1 MSEEELTVFDIKFNE
16 AMERLDSLFALGE
29 ETNTS
34 SVKNYI
40 ERYRL
45 DKSLENRNSQKRE
58 NSKNQNDE
66 KRKQI
71 VDLSEIRIHEKK
83 TQQYYNKNYLK
94 NEIEWY
100 KIKQREDEI
109 KNKFNNNYNKDKYE
123 EDKIKKELSKEIMI
137 NNKIKMKKFANLAN
151 KVNIEKFKQQKKMN
165 KNQNN
170 NNLNKESLT
179 INNYESN
186 NINNSND
193 EGKFIPYSKYKE
205 KELINNKNKNK
216 NKNKIINNI
225 NKINVINTNKSEI
238 INNNNKIKPQN
249 KINNLLSQNI
259 NSNKINIKNTSNKK
273 SKEKNKPL
281 KPINNKYNID
291 IRKPLGEKIDYLRQM
306 EKNKQEGKIKIYEN
320 KKFSKN
326 KNNASNNIEILNYH
340 SKNFEDRAKR
350 QEQLMRVKGNSVD
363 RNDDNVK
370 LSNLLIDSISTKLA
384 ILNQMASQNT

>member
-1 MSEEELTVFDIKFNE
+1 MTEEELTVFDIKFNE

-29 ETNTS
+29 ETNFS

-58 NSKNQNDE
+58 NSKNQNEE

-109 KNKFNNNYNKDKYE
+109 KNKFNNNYNKQKYE

-165 KNQNN
+165 KNNK
-170 NNLNKESLT
+170 NLNKESLT

-186 NINNSND
+186 DINNSND
-193 EGKFIPYSKYKE
+193 DGKFIPYSKYRE
-205 KELINNKNKNK
+205 NELITNKYKNK
-216 NKNKIINNI
+216 NKNKIVNNI
-225 NKINVINTNKSEI
+225 NKINIINTNKSEI
-238 INNNNKIKPQN
+238 INNNKKIKPEN

-259 NSNKINIKNTSNKK
+259 VNNKINIKNASDKK
-273 SKEKNKPL
+273 RIEKNKPL
-281 KPINNKYNID
+281 KPLNNNKYNID
-291 IRKPLGEKIDYLRQM
+291 IRKPSGEKIDYLRQI

-320 KKFSKN
+320 KKLSKN
-326 KNNASNNIEILNYH
+326 KNNAANNIEILNYH

-350 QEQLMRVKGNSVD
+350 QEQLMRVKGNSAD
-363 RNDDNVK
+363 RNEDNVK

-384 ILNQMASQNT
+384 ILNQMATQNT

>member
-1 MSEEELTVFDIKFNE
+1 MTEEELTVFDIKFNE

-29 ETNTS
+29 ETNSS
-34 SVKNYI
+34 SVKNYV

-45 DKSLENRNSQKRE
+45 DKSLENRNFQKRE
-58 NSKNQNDE
+58 NSKNQNEE

-109 KNKFNNNYNKDKYE
+109 KNKFNNNYNKQKYE

-151 KVNIEKFKQQKKMN
+151 KVNIEKFKQQKKLN
-165 KNQNN
+165 KNNK
-170 NNLNKESLT
+170 NLNKESLT

-186 NINNSND
+186 DVNNLND
-193 EGKFIPYSKYKE
+193 DGKFIPYSKYRE
-205 KELINNKNKNK
+205 NELISNKYKNK
-216 NKNKIINNI
+216 NKNKIVNNI

-238 INNNNKIKPQN
+238 INNNNKKIKPEN

-259 NSNKINIKNTSNKK
+259 VNNKINIKNASDKK
-273 SKEKNKPL
+273 RIEKNKPL
-281 KPINNKYNID
+281 KPINNNKYNID
-291 IRKPLGEKIDYLRQM
+291 IRKPSGEKIDYLRQI

-320 KKFSKN
+320 KKLSKN

-350 QEQLMRVKGNSVD
+350 QEQLMRVKGNSAD
-363 RNDDNVK
+363 RNEDNVK

-384 ILNQMASQNT
+384 ILNQMATQNT

>member
-1 MSEEELTVFDIKFNE
+1 MAEEELTVFDIKFNE

-29 ETNTS
+29 ETNSS

-58 NSKNQNDE
+58 NSKNQNEE

-109 KNKFNNNYNKDKYE
+109 KNKFNNNYNKQKYE

-165 KNQNN
+165 KNNK
-170 NNLNKESLT
+170 NLNKESLT

-186 NINNSND
+186 DVNNLND
-193 EGKFIPYSKYKE
+193 DGKFIPYSKYRE
-205 KELINNKNKNK
+205 NELITNKYKNK
-216 NKNKIINNI
+216 NKNKIVNNI
-225 NKINVINTNKSEI
+225 K
-238 INNNNKIKPQN
+238 
-249 KINNLLSQNI
+249 
-259 NSNKINIKNTSNKK
+259 
-273 SKEKNKPL
+273 
-281 KPINNKYNID
+281 
-291 IRKPLGEKIDYLRQM
+291 
-306 EKNKQEGKIKIYEN
+306 
-320 KKFSKN
+320 
-326 KNNASNNIEILNYH
+326 
-340 SKNFEDRAKR
+340 
-350 QEQLMRVKGNSVD
+350 
-363 RNDDNVK
+363 
-370 LSNLLIDSISTKLA
+370 
-384 ILNQMASQNT
+384 

>member
-1 MSEEELTVFDIKFNE
+1 MTEEELTVFDIKFNE

-29 ETNTS
+29 ETNSS

-58 NSKNQNDE
+58 NSKNQNEE

-109 KNKFNNNYNKDKYE
+109 KNKFNNNYNKQKYE

-165 KNQNN
+165 KNNK
-170 NNLNKESLT
+170 NLNKESLT

-186 NINNSND
+186 DVNNLND
-193 EGKFIPYSKYKE
+193 DGKFIPYSKYRE
-205 KELINNKNKNK
+205 NELITNKYKNK
-216 NKNKIINNI
+216 NKNKIVNNI
-225 NKINVINTNKSEI
+225 NKINIINTNKSEI
-238 INNNNKIKPQN
+238 INNNKKIKPEN

-259 NSNKINIKNTSNKK
+259 VNNKINIKNASDKK
-273 SKEKNKPL
+273 RIEKNKPL
-281 KPINNKYNID
+281 KPINNNKYNID
-291 IRKPLGEKIDYLRQM
+291 IRKPSGEKIDYLRQI

-320 KKFSKN
+320 KKLSKN

-350 QEQLMRVKGNSVD
+350 QEQLMRVKGNSAD
-363 RNDDNVK
+363 RNEDNVK

>member
-1 MSEEELTVFDIKFNE
+1 MAEEELTVFDIKFNE

-29 ETNTS
+29 ETNSS

-45 DKSLENRNSQKRE
+45 AKSLENRNSQKRE
-58 NSKNQNDE
+58 NSKNQNEE

-109 KNKFNNNYNKDKYE
+109 KYKYNNNYNKQKYE
-123 EDKIKKELSKEIMI
+123 EHKIKKELSKEIMI

-165 KNQNN
+165 KNNK
-170 NNLNKESLT
+170 NLNKESLT

-186 NINNSND
+186 DINNLND
-193 EGKFIPYSKYKE
+193 DGKFIPYSKYRE
-205 KELINNKNKNK
+205 NELITNKYKNK
-216 NKNKIINNI
+216 NKNKIVNNI

-238 INNNNKIKPQN
+238 INNNKKIKPEN

-259 NSNKINIKNTSNKK
+259 VNNKINIKNASDKK
-273 SKEKNKPL
+273 RIEKNKPL
-281 KPINNKYNID
+281 KPINNNKYNID
-291 IRKPLGEKIDYLRQM
+291 IRKPSGEKIDYLRQI

-320 KKFSKN
+320 KKLSKN

-350 QEQLMRVKGNSVD
+350 QEQLMRVKGNSAD
-363 RNDDNVK
+363 RNEDNVK

-384 ILNQMASQNT
+384 ILNQMATQNT

>member
-1 MSEEELTVFDIKFNE
+1 MTEEELTVFDIKFNE

-29 ETNTS
+29 ETNSS
-34 SVKNYI
+34 SVKNYV

-58 NSKNQNDE
+58 NSKNQNEE

-109 KNKFNNNYNKDKYE
+109 KNKFNNNYNKQKYE

-151 KVNIEKFKQQKKMN
+151 KVNIEKFKQQKKIN
-165 KNQNN
+165 KNNK
-170 NNLNKESLT
+170 NLNKESLT

-186 NINNSND
+186 DINNLND
-193 EGKFIPYSKYKE
+193 DGKFIPYSKYRE
-205 KELINNKNKNK
+205 NELITNKYKNK
-216 NKNKIINNI
+216 NKNKIVNNI
-225 NKINVINTNKSEI
+225 NKINIINTNKSEI
-238 INNNNKIKPQN
+238 INNNKKIKPEN

-259 NSNKINIKNTSNKK
+259 VNNKINIKNASDKK
-273 SKEKNKPL
+273 RTEKNKPL
-281 KPINNKYNID
+281 KPINNNKYNID
-291 IRKPLGEKIDYLRQM
+291 IRKPSGEKIDYLRQI

-320 KKFSKN
+320 KKLSKN

-350 QEQLMRVKGNSVD
+350 QEQLMRVKGNSAD
-363 RNDDNVK
+363 RNEDNVK

-384 ILNQMASQNT
+384 ILNQMATQNT